1 MNFSTNDPDV
11 YELDS
16 VRKRFGTVEKW
27 TQIGLHATGGIRGH
41 KGVCETMRARNLG
54 IHFVLEQDGSF
65 VQVLNL
71 GLRGAHLKGVNDIC
85 LGIEIVSPLFDGPL
99 AAKERTKGIVRPEYK
114 HTMKGRTTNFVG
126 LTKEQMEAALHFVPK
141 LCDDLGIPRRV
152 PTNKDGSLKRDSFAT
167 LKEAR
172 EYSGVMGH
180 LHFHNFKQDPGY
192 DVLEALWQ
200 KFKK

>member
-71 GLRGAHLKGVNDIC
+71 
-85 LGIEIVSPLFDGPL
+85 
-99 AAKERTKGIVRPEYK
+99 
-114 HTMKGRTTNFVG
+114 
-126 LTKEQMEAALHFVPK
+126 
-141 LCDDLGIPRRV
+141 
-152 PTNKDGSLKRDSFAT
+152 SLI
-167 LKEAR
+167 
-172 EYSGVMGH
+172 H
-180 LHFHNFKQDPGY
+180 I
-192 DVLEALWQ
+192 
-200 KFKK
+200 